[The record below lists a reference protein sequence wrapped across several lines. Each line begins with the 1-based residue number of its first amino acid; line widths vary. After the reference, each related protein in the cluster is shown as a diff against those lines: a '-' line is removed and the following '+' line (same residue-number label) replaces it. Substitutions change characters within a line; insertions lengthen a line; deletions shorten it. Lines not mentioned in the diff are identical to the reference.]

1 VKKKPILG
9 VICLVIISAVIIFGD
24 QVNPDNLKDNEIDGS
39 NVFHIRLADP
49 TLYEK
54 GIYVDYFQVE
64 KGVYEFRFVP
74 NGDSPQ
80 KLSIKLFTESD
91 VVLMD
96 NHFELE
102 GSLVED
108 DISSWYTWDYLGE
121 KRISFDELQQI
132 KIIVSPNG
140 DLRGPV
146 SIELIPMK

>member
-1 VKKKPILG
+1 VKKKQILG
-9 VICLVIISAVIIFGD
+9 IICLVIIPIVIIFGD
-24 QVNPDNLKDNEIDGS
+24 QVNPDNLNDNEIDGS

-54 GIYVDYFQVE
+54 GVYVDYFQVE

-80 KLSIKLFTESD
+80 KLSIKLFAESD

-132 KIIVSPNG
+132 KIVVSPNG

-146 SIELIPMK
+146 SIELVPIK

>member
-1 VKKKPILG
+1 
-9 VICLVIISAVIIFGD
+9 
-24 QVNPDNLKDNEIDGS
+24 
-39 NVFHIRLADP
+39 
-49 TLYEK
+49 
-54 GIYVDYFQVE
+54 
-64 KGVYEFRFVP
+64 VP

-80 KLSIKLFTESD
+80 KLSIKLFAESD

-146 SIELIPMK
+146 SIELVPIK

>member
-1 VKKKPILG
+1 MG
-9 VICLVIISAVIIFGD
+9 VICLIIIPAVIIFGD
-24 QVNPDNLKDNEIDGS
+24 QVNPDNLKDNEIGDS

-49 TLYEK
+49 TLYER
-54 GIYVDYFQVE
+54 GVYVDYFQVE

-80 KLSIKLFTESD
+80 KLSIKLFAESD

-146 SIELIPMK
+146 SIELIPIK

>member
-1 VKKKPILG
+1 VKKKPIFG
-9 VICLVIISAVIIFGD
+9 IICLVIIPAVIIFGD
-24 QVNPDNLKDNEIDGS
+24 QVNPDNLKDSEIDDS

-54 GIYVDYFQVE
+54 GVYVDYFQVE

-80 KLSIKLFTESD
+80 KLSIKLFAESD

-146 SIELIPMK
+146 SIELVPIK

>member
-1 VKKKPILG
+1 MKKKPILG
-9 VICLVIISAVIIFGD
+9 VICLVIIPVVIIFGD
-24 QVNPDNLKDNEIDGS
+24 QVNPDNLKDSEIDGS

-49 TLYEK
+49 TLYEN
-54 GIYVDYFQVE
+54 GVYVDYFQVE

-80 KLSIKLFTESD
+80 KLSIKLFAESD

-146 SIELIPMK
+146 SIELVPIK

>member
-1 VKKKPILG
+1 MKKKPIFG
-9 VICLVIISAVIIFGD
+9 IICLVIIPAVIIFGD
-24 QVNPDNLKDNEIDGS
+24 QVNPDNLKDSEIDNS

-54 GIYVDYFQVE
+54 GVYVDYFQVE

-80 KLSIKLFTESD
+80 KLSIKLFAESD

-146 SIELIPMK
+146 SIELVPIK

>member
-1 VKKKPILG
+1 MKKKPILG
-9 VICLVIISAVIIFGD
+9 VICLVIIPAVIIFGD
-24 QVNPDNLKDNEIDGS
+24 QVNPDNLKDSEIDGS

-54 GIYVDYFQVE
+54 GVYVDYFQVG

-80 KLSIKLFTESD
+80 KLSIKLFAESD

-146 SIELIPMK
+146 SIELIPIK

>member
-1 VKKKPILG
+1 VKKKPIFG
-9 VICLVIISAVIIFGD
+9 VICLVIIPAVIIFGD
-24 QVNPDNLKDNEIDGS
+24 HVNPDNLNDIEFVGS

-54 GIYVDYFQVE
+54 GVYVDYFQVE

-80 KLSIKLFTESD
+80 KLSIKLFAESD

>member
-1 VKKKPILG
+1 MKKKPIFG
-9 VICLVIISAVIIFGD
+9 IICLVIIPAVIIFGD
-24 QVNPDNLKDNEIDGS
+24 QVNPDNLKDGEIDGS

-54 GIYVDYFQVE
+54 GVYVDYFQVE

-80 KLSIKLFTESD
+80 KLSIKLFAESD

-146 SIELIPMK
+146 SIELVPIK

>member
-1 VKKKPILG
+1 MKKKPIFG
-9 VICLVIISAVIIFGD
+9 IICLVIIPAVIIFGD
-24 QVNPDNLKDNEIDGS
+24 QVNPDNLKDSEIDSS

-54 GIYVDYFQVE
+54 GVYVDYFQVE

-80 KLSIKLFTESD
+80 KLSIKLFAESD

-146 SIELIPMK
+146 SIELVPIK

>member
-1 VKKKPILG
+1 MKKKPILG
-9 VICLVIISAVIIFGD
+9 VICLVIIPVVIIFGD
-24 QVNPDNLKDNEIDGS
+24 QVNPDNLKDSEIDGS

-54 GIYVDYFQVE
+54 GVYVDYFQVE

-80 KLSIKLFTESD
+80 KLSIKLFAESD

-146 SIELIPMK
+146 SIELVPIK

>member
-1 VKKKPILG
+1 M
-9 VICLVIISAVIIFGD
+9 IIFGD
-24 QVNPDNLKDNEIDGS
+24 QVNPDNLKDSEIDGS

-49 TLYEK
+49 TLYEN
-54 GIYVDYFQVE
+54 GVYVDYFQVE

-80 KLSIKLFTESD
+80 KLSIKLFAESD

-102 GSLVED
+102 GNLVED

-146 SIELIPMK
+146 SIELVPIK

>member
-1 VKKKPILG
+1 VKKKPIFG
-9 VICLVIISAVIIFGD
+9 IICLVIIPVVIIFGD
-24 QVNPDNLKDNEIDGS
+24 QVNLDNLKDSEIDGS

-54 GIYVDYFQVE
+54 GVYVDYFQVE

-80 KLSIKLFTESD
+80 KLSIKLFAESD

-146 SIELIPMK
+146 SIELIPIK

>member
-1 VKKKPILG
+1 MKKKPILG
-9 VICLVIISAVIIFGD
+9 VICLVIIPVVIIFGD
-24 QVNPDNLKDNEIDGS
+24 QVNPDNLKDSEIDGS

-54 GIYVDYFQVE
+54 GVYVDYFQVE

-80 KLSIKLFTESD
+80 KLSIKLFAESD

-108 DISSWYTWDYLGE
+108 DISSLYTWDYLGE

-146 SIELIPMK
+146 SIELVPIK